1 MFTVHSVSQSV
12 YLRLNVRSP
21 RDHPFPYIC
30 ISKTVYTRFSA
41 KFATLYCTVTAC
53 FTCSYL
59 LFILC
64 TERERKHDNFVT
76 FVAFYC
82 IFLYLVDMY
91 YGHIYN
97 MFHQVRKCV
106 HCFIYWR
113 QQDQYDTGSD

>member
-1 MFTVHSVSQSV
+1 MFTVHSASQSV

-21 RDHPFPYIC
+21 RDHPFPYMC

-41 KFATLYCTVTAC
+41 KFATLYCTVIAC

-59 LFILC
+59 PLILC
-64 TERERKHDNFVT
+64 KERERKR
-76 FVAFYC
+76 AYYC

-106 HCFIYWR
+106 HRFIYWR
-113 QQDQYDTGSD
+113 QQGQYDTGSA